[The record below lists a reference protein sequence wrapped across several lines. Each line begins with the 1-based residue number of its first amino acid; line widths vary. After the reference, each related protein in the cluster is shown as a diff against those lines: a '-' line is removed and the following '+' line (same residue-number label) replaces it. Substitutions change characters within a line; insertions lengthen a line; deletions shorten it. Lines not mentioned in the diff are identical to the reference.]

1 MRRSRS
7 TTALGRHKTEEHDDN
22 NFEIKCTILAQ
33 ETEISARK
41 ALEAFW
47 ISERNPRMNNRDERP
62 SITNELSPFIPYCE
76 L

>member
-1 MRRSRS
+1 MRRGSLM
-7 TTALGRHKTEEHDDN
+7 TPLGRHKTEEHSNN

-47 ISERNPRMNNRDERP
+47 IFQRNPKMNGRDECP
-62 SITNELSPFIPYCE
+62 SITNDLLPYIPHCE